1 MWLLKSIY
9 ARRFTLMFYFLGS
22 DGNTYRDHKDII
34 FFIFIVLV
42 IVIFLLGFSL
52 TCSVGFSDDNS
63 KSRIFSFSCIL
74 IWVDLGSKTFSTYI
88 VVRMNAGSTN
98 FHHDTMIDSHQLIM
112 ARFSQGY
119 QVGSMIVATTWRHTP
134 KDSYIL
140 QSFPNYNSVV
150 IQQLWGL
157 TP

>member
-34 FFIFIVLV
+34 FFTFIVLV

-52 TCSVGFSDDNS
+52 TCSVGFNDDNS

-88 VVRMNAGSTN
+88 VVRDIPFYSFCLLT
-98 FHHDTMIDSHQLIM
+98 FKCMIQSEKIIGF
-112 ARFSQGY
+112 FSQKFKWHVLIATWY
-119 QVGSMIVATTWRHTP
+119 Q
-134 KDSYIL
+134 L
-140 QSFPNYNSVV
+140 
-150 IQQLWGL
+150 
-157 TP
+157 